1 MPKTALK
8 FMPNLAGSLKT
19 LITGRE
25 MQSGVLL
32 FLLKIHGR
40 FSDCKPLS
48 LNLNWPWTFVRGVSP
63 NISDELAL
71 SKHLK
76 RMVGAQAIS
85 HLGHIRSSKPTIS
98 LQLLIGDLYLWHQI
112 ALLKSK

>member
-1 MPKTALK
+1 MPKTAQK
-8 FMPNLAGSLKT
+8 FIPNLAGSLKT

-25 MQSGVLL
+25 VQSGVLL

-71 SKHLK
+71 SKYLK
-76 RMVGAQAIS
+76 RMVGAFLS
-85 HLGHIRSSKPTIS
+85 DMRLTLKPFHIWGIFF
-98 LQLLIGDLYLWHQI
+98 LQDPRHHF
-112 ALLKSK
+112 SF